1 METDV
6 IIQFGIFFF
15 CIALLTFWFKKRWKK
30 KPEQKARSYPENE
43 AGGKWN
49 KSKDMSSSEDWV
61 GGKWTAERP
70 EPEPPERSKEPEPE
84 PPERSKEPESPER
97 SKEPEPPEKEP
108 KEQPLLATNDPSYLE
123 VCRLQNMGFFGGN
136 DSSQTKCKKCDLE
149 FSSNERLERHTEKAH
164 PKSSKTQFKKDTWG
178 VTKTRN
184 RKKRNVGAG

>member
-61 GGKWTAERP
+61 VGGKWSAERP

-84 PPERSKEPESPER
+84 PPERSKEPEPPENEPT
-97 SKEPEPPEKEP
+97 KDPEPEPPENEP
-108 KEQPLLATNDPSYLE
+108 KE
-123 VCRLQNMGFFGGN
+123 
-136 DSSQTKCKKCDLE
+136 
-149 FSSNERLERHTEKAH
+149 
-164 PKSSKTQFKKDTWG
+164 
-178 VTKTRN
+178 
-184 RKKRNVGAG
+184 

>member
-84 PPERSKEPESPER
+84 PPGRSKEPEPEPPGRSKEPEPPGR

-108 KEQPLLATNDPSYLE
+108 KE
-123 VCRLQNMGFFGGN
+123 
-136 DSSQTKCKKCDLE
+136 
-149 FSSNERLERHTEKAH
+149 
-164 PKSSKTQFKKDTWG
+164 
-178 VTKTRN
+178 
-184 RKKRNVGAG
+184 